1 MKSNELTSLSPTGAA
16 MKDETKKEAP
26 LEKIYDVPLGDIN
39 VSHQNVR
46 RSLDNAKKDLDEL
59 AASIKLHGLLQ
70 PVVLIGEYGKPPY
83 ELISGQRRLLAH
95 ERLRRRNIRAVF
107 VGKKLNGTEA
117 VVRSLVEN
125 LQRVELEFADTAR
138 AVTFLYKDLGSED
151 KVQEATGL
159 SLQKIRD
166 FILIEERATPKM
178 KKLIADRKVTP
189 VDVKRAIRAAQD
201 DLNKAQ
207 DLIDLMVENKPT
219 TIQKRRIVSY
229 GENHKSASASSIFE
243 EAMKR
248 QIEQNIIVTLPENVR
263 EALVKATKSLKIE
276 AEELAAKVLSDWLA
290 AQGFF

>member
-1 MKSNELTSLSPTGAA
+1 MNSEN
-16 MKDETKKEAP
+16 KKEAP
-26 LEKIYDVPLGDIN
+26 LEKIYEVPLEDIN

-46 RSLDNAKKDLDEL
+46 RSPSNAKKDLDEL

-107 VGKKLNGTEA
+107 VAKKLKRTEA

-138 AVTFLYKDLGSED
+138 AVTFLYKDLGSEG

-166 FILIEERATPKM
+166 FILIEERATPNM
-178 KKLIADRKVTP
+178 KRLIADRKVTP

-201 DLNKAQ
+201 DMNKAQ
-207 DLIDLMVENKPT
+207 DLLDLMVKYKPT
-219 TIQKRRIVSY
+219 TKEKSRIVSY
-229 GENHKSASASSIFE
+229 GGSHKSASASSIYE
-243 EAMKR
+243 EATKP
-248 QIEQNIIVTLPENVR
+248 QIEQNIIVTLPEKVR
-263 EALVKATKSLKIE
+263 EALVKATKKLE
-276 AEELAAKVLSDWLA
+276 MGAEELAAKVLSDWLN
-290 AQGFF
+290 AQGFI